1 MTTENKNLHRAGED
15 YLEAILILKNR
26 LSVVRSIDVADY
38 MGFSKASVSYAV
50 SALQSGGFLT
60 RESGGEL
67 CLTDIGEKV
76 AEKIYARHCFFMEKL
91 VAAGVDPETANL
103 EACRME
109 HAISTDSFEK
119 LKKHGGDSL

>member
-1 MTTENKNLHRAGED
+1 M
-15 YLEAILILKNR
+15 
-26 LSVVRSIDVADY
+26 VRSIDVADY

-67 CLTDIGEKV
+67 CLTDIGEEV
-76 AEKIYARHCFFMEKL
+76 AKKIYARHCFFMEKL
-91 VAAGVDPETANL
+91 IAAGVDPETADL